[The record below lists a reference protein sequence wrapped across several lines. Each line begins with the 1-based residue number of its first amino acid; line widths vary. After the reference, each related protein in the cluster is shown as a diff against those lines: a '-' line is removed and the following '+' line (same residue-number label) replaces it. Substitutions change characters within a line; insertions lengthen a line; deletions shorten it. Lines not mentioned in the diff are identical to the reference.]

1 MTMQTLTDTAPVPVE
16 EISVRAERFA
26 ALYAQCGNASTAYR
40 KAYDIAATTLPNT
53 VHRRAHKLKHTP
65 AVARRIHELRN
76 ALAEQFVISANAL
89 KLRQYD
95 VASASP
101 LTHVRI
107 YACRHC
113 WSPDH
118 AYGWRNALEFAKALD
133 AYGRDPVSNSLPSAA
148 GGFSFDPFATPNERC
163 PECMGAGKPVVY
175 LPDTTKLEGTA
186 AASYAG
192 ASIDKYGVITVEQH
206 DAQHAAFE
214 LHRMVPG
221 AIAPAR
227 TESKSLTVHVEP
239 LKDMTPTQVL
249 EFMQQQR
256 LLT

>member
-1 MTMQTLTDTAPVPVE
+1 MTMQALTDTAPVPVE
-16 EISVRAERFA
+16 ELTVQAERFA

-40 KAYDIAATTLPNT
+40 KAYNVAATTLPNT
-53 VHRRAHKLKHTP
+53 VHRKAHQLKHTP

-76 ALAEQFVISANAL
+76 ALAEQFVVSAAAL
-89 KLRQYD
+89 KLRQYE
-95 VASASP
+95 VASAAP

-118 AYGWRNALEFAKALD
+118 AYAWRGAAEFAKALD
-133 AYGRDPVSNSLPSAA
+133 AYGEAKGTGQRPSAA
-148 GGFSFDPFATPNERC
+148 GGFSFDPFASPCPTC

-175 LPDTTKLEGTA
+175 LPDTIKLEGAA

-206 DAQHAAFE
+206 DAQDAAFE
-214 LHRMVPG
+214 LHRMIPG

-239 LKDMTPTQVL
+239 LRDMTPQQVV